1 MPSNKHRTTLE
12 QWRIL
17 QAVID
22 HGGYHQAGAALH
34 RSPSSL
40 NHAVARLQQQL
51 GVELLRVEGRK
62 AVLTP
67 AGEVMLRRSRQ
78 LTEDAYQLETLSENL
93 NRGWEPQ
100 IRLAYDAIYPQH
112 CLLDALKAFHPISR
126 GSRIR
131 IEETVLTGTQ
141 ECITEARADLVI
153 CSQVPK
159 GYLGEYLLQV
169 QMVPVCHPEHPLTLS
184 PQILTPLEL
193 SQALQIVIRD
203 SGKQPQEQQGWLRSE
218 QRWTVDYVDLA
229 IELLLSGL
237 GFAWLPLHQ
246 VEKRLQQGELVR
258 LQLTEGNDRRMPMH
272 LVIPQPDRIGPGAQA
287 LQQLLLNR
295 SGAVA
300 DRNLRV

>member
-1 MPSNKHRTTLE
+1 MSKHRTTLE

-22 HGGYHQAGAALH
+22 HGGYHQAGEALH

-40 NHAVARLQQQL
+40 NHAVTKLQQQL
-51 GVELLRVEGRK
+51 GVEILRVEGRK
-62 AVLTP
+62 AALTE

-78 LTEDAYQLETLSENL
+78 LTEDAYQLETLSDNL

-100 IRLAYDAIYPQH
+100 IRVAYDALFPQQA
-112 CLLDALKAFHPISR
+112 LLQALKDFHPISR

-169 QMVPVCHPEHPLTLS
+169 QLVPVCHPEHPLNLEPHLLS
-184 PQILTPLEL
+184 QQEL
-193 SQALQIVIRD
+193 SQSLQIVIRD
-203 SGKQPQEQQGWLRSE
+203 SGKQPLEQLGWLRSE
-218 QRWTVDYVDLA
+218 QRWTVDHFALAVD
-229 IELLLSGL
+229 LLLSGL
-237 GFAWLPLHQ
+237 GFAWIPLHR
-246 VEKRLQQGELVR
+246 VAARIARGELAR
-258 LQLTEGNDRRMPMH
+258 LQLLEGNDRRLPLH
-272 LVIPQPDRIGPGAQA
+272 LVIPQPDRLGPGAQA
-287 LQQLLLNR
+287 LLQQLL
-295 SGAVA
+295 A
-300 DRNLRV
+300 RVQP